1 MIFANYKKII
11 KKLENFSKIQK
22 FAKECKAVKEE
33 VERALTKPEIL
44 VKLAKNWANMR

>member
-1 MIFANYKKII
+1 MR

-22 FAKECKAVKEE
+22 FAEECKAVKEE
-33 VERALTKPEIL
+33 VEKALTKPEIF